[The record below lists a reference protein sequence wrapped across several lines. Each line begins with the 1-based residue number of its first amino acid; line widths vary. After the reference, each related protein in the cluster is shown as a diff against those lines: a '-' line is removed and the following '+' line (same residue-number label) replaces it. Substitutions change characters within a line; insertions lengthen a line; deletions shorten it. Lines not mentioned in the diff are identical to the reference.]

1 MKDESIGYILM
12 VIITLWMYV
21 VILVDYLLK

>member
-12 VIITLWMYV
+12 VTITLWMYV
-21 VILVDYLLK
+21 VTLVDYTLK